1 MKWFNNLKIAS
12 KLLLSF
18 SIAIVLSIFL
28 GVFSIVQLSKV
39 NEAATAV
46 ATNWLPSIQVL
57 GRVKMAMA
65 RIRSFEQQHILATT
79 PEDMQTA
86 EKNAVKQIEDLI
98 SLQKKYESL
107 ISEEEEKKIYPE
119 VAKSI
124 TVFLAEHAKIVEYSS
139 KRTKEEAITL
149 MRGESTK
156 VYRAMLA
163 EVDKLADVNDAGAE
177 KSSEFA
183 GKTYSDSR
191 TWIIVLIIVIAV
203 LSFTFA
209 YWIAR

>member
-86 EKNAVKQIEDLI
+86 EKM
-98 SLQKKYESL
+98 LQS
-107 ISEEEEKKIYPE
+107 
-119 VAKSI
+119 
-124 TVFLAEHAKIVEYSS
+124 
-139 KRTKEEAITL
+139 R
-149 MRGESTK
+149 ST
-156 VYRAMLA
+156 
-163 EVDKLADVNDAGAE
+163 
-177 KSSEFA
+177 
-183 GKTYSDSR
+183 
-191 TWIIVLIIVIAV
+191 I
-203 LSFTFA
+203 
-209 YWIAR
+209 